1 MSNDPN
7 RIDNVNKAIQNYVDY
22 LKDNSQNSDE
32 TIKIRL
38 NGARGSSVSYAGP
51 DGTFTVKVDA
61 SNQEASASV
70 HFTTGN
76 FKATVTEDTCAAKGV
91 SPVFHRHWGKFH
103 DVFNS

>member
-7 RIDNVNKAIQNYVDY
+7 RIDNVNKAIQNYVNY

-32 TIKIRL
+32 AIKIRL
-38 NGARGSSVSYAGP
+38 NGARGSSVSYSGP
-51 DGTFTVKVDA
+51 DGSFTVKVDA
-61 SNQEASASV
+61 AGNEASANV

-76 FKATVTEDTCAAKGV
+76 FKATVTEDTCTAKGV

-103 DVFNS
+103 DAFNS